1 MDPCTKNFHENN
13 LSLQHTAYWLHA
25 VFEGSDLNK
34 KVFTIRIPGPQHQ
47 AVSNLPKCSHL
58 DIGQQVIKG
67 TRVDNYG
74 TWVC

>member
-1 MDPCTKNFHENN
+1 MQNRRFSGLKSTSNE
-13 LSLQHTAYWLHA
+13 S
-25 VFEGSDLNK
+25 
-34 KVFTIRIPGPQHQ
+34 KVFTIRIDGPQHQ
-47 AVSNLPKCSHL
+47 AVSSLPKCSHL